1 MKFMFNRFC
10 PSVHQYIKDVTH
22 CFLIALILI
31 RNLPPYLFLTFCIC
45 QFFMFA
51 LRIFSLSLVLIQYRV
66 SGCSFLHVF
75 CTWRLLTFLLLT
87 FLNIFVFSLFKGFQI
102 YIRSF
107 EVISQLSNALF
118 SFFSLCIL
126 FCFVYI
132 IVFL

>member
-1 MKFMFNRFC
+1 MKFMFNSFC
-10 PSVHQYIKDVTH
+10 PSIHQYIKDVTH
-22 CFLIALILI
+22 CFFIALILI

-75 CTWRLLTFLLLT
+75 LWLEIINFLIINFSKYFCPHSLRDSKYTLGRL
-87 FLNIFVFSLFKGFQI
+87 K
-102 YIRSF
+102 
-107 EVISQLSNALF
+107 LSHSSVML
-118 SFFSLCIL
+118 SSVFFSLCIL
-126 FCFVYI
+126 FCLVYI